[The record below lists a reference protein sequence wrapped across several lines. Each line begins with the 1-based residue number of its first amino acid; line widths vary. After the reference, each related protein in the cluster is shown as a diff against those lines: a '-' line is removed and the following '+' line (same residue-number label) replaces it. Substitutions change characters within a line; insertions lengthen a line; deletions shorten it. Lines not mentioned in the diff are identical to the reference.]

1 MLELKNVTRLGN
13 DTTYYIDRITP
24 LGSSDITIHHD
35 NVLNIWDGAILE
47 KNNCRDLKHSEVLNI
62 IKEINKKKEVNKM
75 NKTYEVAG
83 RWIKESKISKEAL
96 ELGYIDYEALAS
108 MLYDGMIL
116 NNSLDLETFLDEVPD
131 GAWFE
136 RYEEFLEDEGLT
148 EDDYD
153 SYEYFYDTLESV
165 FQWYMVSDR
174 DAGFLLDAGEIV
186 IYSEDLNINL
196 WCITHF
202 GTMWSGVCT
211 NAKIEGID

>member
-1 MLELKNVTRLGN
+1 MLELKSVSRLGN
-13 DTTYYIDRITP
+13 DVTYNIERKRP
-24 LGSSDITIHHD
+24 LSTSDITIYHD
-35 NVLNIWDGAILE
+35 EVLNIWDGTIIE
-47 KNNCRDLKHSEVLNI
+47 YGSWRDLSHDEIMDI
-62 IKEINKKKEVNKM
+62 IKEINKTKEVNKM

-96 ELGYIDYEALAS
+96 ELGYIDYSALAS

-116 NNSLDLETFLDEVPD
+116 NNSLDLESFLYELPD

-174 DAGFLLDAGEIV
+174 DAQFLLDAGELV
-186 IYSEDLNINL
+186 IYSDELDINL

-202 GTMWSGVCT
+202 GTAWSYVYS
-211 NAKIEGID
+211 NAKIEEVD

>member
-1 MLELKNVTRLGN
+1 MYKLKNITRLGN
-13 DTTYYIDRITP
+13 DVTYYIDRITP

-35 NVLNIWDGAILE
+35 DVLNIWDGAILE
-47 KNNCRDLKHSEVLNI
+47 KNTCRDLKHDEVLNI
-62 IKEINKKKEVNKM
+62 IREINKMKEVNRM

-96 ELGYIDYEALAS
+96 ELGYIDYSALAS

-116 NNSLDLETFLDEVPD
+116 NNNLDLETFLDEVPD

-174 DAGFLLDAGEIV
+174 DARFLLDAGELV

-202 GTMWSGVCT
+202 GTGWSYVYS
-211 NAKIEGID
+211 NAKIEGIE